1 MPGRVASLQGHLRP
15 GLGREHDMRHEDF
28 PTPKLADQVVAD
40 RLQALDELSEIVCA
54 IDFAA
59 LAVIGMAKELGGEE
73 GELIANHLRD
83 QAERIQKAI
92 EHLSTF
98 DLEAAH
104 APARHHFIL
113 KGERPNRPT
122 PRSAS

>member
-1 MPGRVASLQGHLRP
+1 
-15 GLGREHDMRHEDF
+15 MRHEDF
-28 PTPKLADQVVAD
+28 PMPKLADQVVAD
-40 RLQALDELSEIVCA
+40 RLQALDELSEVVCA

-73 GELIANHLRD
+73 GELIGNHLRD

-92 EHLSTF
+92 EHLSTL
-98 DLEAAH
+98 DLEAH
-104 APARHHFIL
+104 APAGHHFIL

-122 PRSAS
+122 RRSAS

>member
-1 MPGRVASLQGHLRP
+1 
-15 GLGREHDMRHEDF
+15 MRHEDF
-28 PTPKLADQVVAD
+28 PMPKLADQVVAD

-59 LAVIGMAKELGGEE
+59 LAVIGMAKELGGVE

-98 DLEAAH
+98 DLEATNRCRSSFY
-104 APARHHFIL
+104 PQRRDQRH
-113 KGERPNRPT
+113 EVR
-122 PRSAS
+122 

>member
-1 MPGRVASLQGHLRP
+1 V
-15 GLGREHDMRHEDF
+15 RHEDL
-28 PTPKLADQVVAD
+28 TMLKSADQVVAD
-40 RLQALDELSEIVCA
+40 RVKALDELSEIVCA

-92 EHLSTF
+92 EHLSTMT
-98 DLEAAH
+98 LEATNGTRACRSSFY
-104 APARHHFIL
+104 PQAR
-113 KGERPNRPT
+113 K
-122 PRSAS
+122 AQ

>member
-1 MPGRVASLQGHLRP
+1 
-15 GLGREHDMRHEDF
+15 MRYEDL
-28 PTPKLADQVVAD
+28 TMLKSADQVVAD
-40 RLQALDELSEIVCA
+40 RVKALDELSEIVCA

-59 LAVIGMAKELGGEE
+59 LAVIGMARELGGEE

-92 EHLSTF
+92 EHLSTITP
-98 DLEAAH
+98 EATNAH
-104 APARHHFIL
+104 APADRHFIL

>member
-1 MPGRVASLQGHLRP
+1 V
-15 GLGREHDMRHEDF
+15 RHEIL
-28 PTPKLADQVVAD
+28 TMLKSADQVVAD
-40 RLQALDELSEIVCA
+40 RFKALDELSEIVCA

-92 EHLSTF
+92 GHLSTMT
-98 DLEAAH
+98 LE
-104 APARHHFIL
+104 PT
-113 KGERPNRPT
+113 NRT
-122 PRSAS
+122 CACRSSFYPQGRKAQ

>member
-1 MPGRVASLQGHLRP
+1 
-15 GLGREHDMRHEDF
+15 MRHEDL
-28 PTPKLADQVVAD
+28 TMLKSADRVVAD
-40 RLQALDELSEIVCA
+40 RLKALDELSEIVCA

-92 EHLSTF
+92 EHLSTITP
-98 DLEAAH
+98 EAT
-104 APARHHFIL
+104 
-113 KGERPNRPT
+113 NRT
-122 PRSAS
+122 RACRSSFYPQGRKAQ

>member
-1 MPGRVASLQGHLRP
+1 
-15 GLGREHDMRHEDF
+15 MRHEDF
-28 PTPKLADQVVAD
+28 PMPKLADQVVAD
-40 RLQALDELSEIVCA
+40 RLQALDELSEVVCA

-73 GELIANHLRD
+73 GELIGNHLRD

-98 DLEAAH
+98 DLEATN
-104 APARHHFIL
+104 RT
-113 KGERPNRPT
+113 RPC
-122 PRSAS
+122 RSSFYPQRRKAQ

>member
-1 MPGRVASLQGHLRP
+1 MGLPNLR
-15 GLGREHDMRHEDF
+15 GQHTYKDF
-28 PTPKLADQVVAD
+28 PMPKSADEVDVD
-40 RLQALDELSEIVCA
+40 RLKALDELSEIACA

-98 DLEAAH
+98 DLEATN
-104 APARHHFIL
+104 RT
-113 KGERPNRPT
+113 RPC
-122 PRSAS
+122 RST